1 MYTNENAL
9 KDLRKKSRSVLTVQT
24 EGRGKR
30 PEVYGI
36 ELAYIYFAGIVTA
49 LTVCICKRRFVRRV
63 FLLSSSDCRRR
74 RLLADK

>member
-24 EGRGKR
+24 ESRGKR

-36 ELAYIYFAGIVTA
+36 ELAYICFAGIATA
-49 LTVCICKRRFVRRV
+49 FIG
-63 FLLSSSDCRRR
+63 
-74 RLLADK
+74 

>member
-24 EGRGKR
+24 ESRGKR

-36 ELAYIYFAGIVTA
+36 ELAYICFAGIVTA
-49 LTVCICKRRFVRRV
+49 LTICICKRRFVRRV
-63 FLLSSSDCRRR
+63 YFTFLI
-74 RLLADK
+74 